1 MHDFF
6 LARLGTVHASEF
18 THTSKSSRLT
28 TNQDHAETSQKYST
42 FTSKYS
48 QDEYETR
55 LVAATDVSKEPRR
68 LLESEKRYGKTRE
81 VWEAAV
87 VSVWDP
93 MLAELTFAMQGC
105 GRYAE

>member
-18 THTSKSSRLT
+18 TYTLKSSRL

-48 QDEYETR
+48 QNEYEAR

-87 VSVWDP
+87 VSLWDP
-93 MLAELTFAMQGC
+93 MHAGLTFAMQGC